1 MINIRSILGNIK
13 EFYYNFFSR
22 PCREVI
28 EANLNKLPDKIEVSW
43 FRDDKYIIGNIKTE
57 NNEFVTQAISADE
70 FVEMVN
76 DTLMAAYD
84 IPDNCLYILR
94 KTKKYSPTK
103 DQFAAL
109 NNAAIKKYYMS
120 ISKAKELATA

>member
-1 MINIRSILGNIK
+1 MINLKGILGDIK
-13 EFYYNFFSR
+13 EFYYNFFNR

-43 FRDDKYIIGNIKTE
+43 FRDDKYIIGNIKAE
-57 NNEFVTQAISADE
+57 NNEFATQAMSADE

-94 KTKKYSPTK
+94 KMRKYSPSK
-103 DQFAAL
+103 EQFAAL
-109 NNAAIKKYYMS
+109 NNAAIKKYNMS
-120 ISKAKELATA
+120 ILKGKELAAV